1 MTQTGRVGF
10 FVTPTFLWNI
20 AVNIIFIKTGK
31 MHSAIIKDHQDS
43 RCAGRSAECP
53 AGRLPIIC
61 ELLERPLLKIN
72 RAMNDR
78 LVALAIALLLLS
90 APPMARSQTASRQAA
105 GRAPQP
111 NSLRSASAPGIKTD
125 RRVYAEPLP
134 PALPEAGSAF
144 VDPVFGTT
152 ILRVTDERD
161 GKSSETP
168 YSYWPSFNKDST
180 RLYVKSDDQSLL
192 FGFDPDSFAVTTRR
206 KLFQRTLADGSYPWA
221 DDVIWSGTDNNTV
234 YCHSGLRLYSYN
246 VVMNNYELVHD
257 FAGQVPGD
265 TIWQMSRS
273 LDDDTF
279 GFHLKSSR
287 NDYKVV
293 GYAAWKR
300 STNALYVVND
310 AQVNE
315 VQVDKT
321 GRYLVVTMELPNP
334 PPTPPA
340 SAVEVRIVDLQTKQI
355 TDLKDGGPD
364 FAPGHHDCGRG
375 VVIGADNWNNT
386 FTFRQLA
393 SPHKYSAVVSF
404 GNDWSQ
410 GSHVSLL
417 ADDEGWAL
425 VSTVVANKLPNSG
438 VLKNELLL
446 VATDGSGRIRRLAH
460 HHSVMR
466 NYADMPRANLSRD
479 GRFAAFTSNWGSSS
493 RRDVFV
499 VQIPPLTG
507 RERYETTSAQPVEAA
522 IAPPRSST
530 NDPAPRTAAGQT
542 AVATILS
549 PTATTTAASTAR
561 FPAAQPVTWTGLL
574 RCTVTDGSL
583 QKTTGSDSLA
593 DAEAHSEQMI
603 RDGNGYIEFSATE
616 TNKTRMVG
624 LSHDPKELNFA
635 SLDFAIKLTAN
646 GVAEIR
652 ENNAYAGET
661 AYRAGDVF
669 RITVENHQVRYFQND
684 KLFFTSL
691 NVADDMLFV
700 KAVLAHLGARIGA
713 VRIATSK

>member
-1 MTQTGRVGF
+1 MSVY
-10 FVTPTFLWNI
+10 
-20 AVNIIFIKTGK
+20 KT
-31 MHSAIIKDHQDS
+31 
-43 RCAGRSAECP
+43 
-53 AGRLPIIC
+53 
-61 ELLERPLLKIN
+61 N
-72 RAMNDR
+72 RAKLNR
-78 LVALAIALLLLS
+78 LLPLAMALLLLS
-90 APPMARSQTASRQAA
+90 APPVTRSQTAPRAA
-105 GRAPQP
+105 GGRAPQP
-111 NSLRSASAPGIKTD
+111 ASLRSATAPGVKTD

-134 PALPEAGSAF
+134 PALPEAGGTL

-168 YSYWPSFNKDST
+168 YSYWPSFNKNST

-192 FGFDPDSFAVTTRR
+192 FGFDPDNFAVTTRR
-206 KLFQRTLADGSYPWA
+206 KLFQRTLPEGGYPWA

-246 VVMNNYELVHD
+246 VVLNNYELVHD

-287 NDYKVV
+287 NDYKVA

-321 GRYLVVTMELPNP
+321 GRYLVVTMELPDP
-334 PPTPPA
+334 PPPPPA
-340 SAVEVRIVDLQTKQI
+340 SAVEVRVVDLQTKQI

-393 SPHKYSAVVSF
+393 SPHKYAAVVSF

-417 ADDEGWAL
+417 ADDESWAL
-425 VSTVVANKLPNSG
+425 VSTIVANKLPNSG
-438 VLKNELLL
+438 VLKNELVL
-446 VATDGSGRIRRLAH
+446 VATDGTGRIRRIAH
-460 HHSVMR
+460 HHSTMR
-466 NYADMPRANLSRD
+466 DYADMPRANLSRD

-499 VQIPPLTG
+499 VQIPLSTG
-507 RERYETTSAQPVEAA
+507 RERYETTTAQPDAPVSAA
-522 IAPPRSST
+522 IRSST
-530 NDPAPRTAAGQT
+530 IDPTPRTKAPQT
-542 AVATILS
+542 TLSTIPAS
-549 PTATTTAASTAR
+549 TATTTATTTAH
-561 FPAAQPVTWTGLL
+561 FGAAQPVAWTSVLH
-574 RCTVTDGSL
+574 CTVMGNSL
-583 QKTTGSDSLA
+583 QKTAGSDSLA
-593 DAEAHSEQMI
+593 DAEARSEQVI
-603 RDGNGYIEFSATE
+603 RDGNGYIEFSVTE
-616 TNKTRMVG
+616 TNKTRMAG
-624 LSHDPKELNFA
+624 LTHDPKELNFA
-635 SLDFAIKLTAN
+635 SVDFAIKLTAG

-661 AYRAGDVF
+661 PYAAGDVF
-669 RITVENHQVRYFQND
+669 RIVVENHQVKYYQNG

-691 NVADDMLFV
+691 NVADDKLFV
-700 KAVLAHLGARIGA
+700 KAVLAHLGARISN
-713 VRIATSK
+713 VRMATSK

>member
-1 MTQTGRVGF
+1 ME
-10 FVTPTFLWNI
+10 TP
-20 AVNIIFIKTGK
+20 VY
-31 MHSAIIKDHQDS
+31 
-43 RCAGRSAECP
+43 
-53 AGRLPIIC
+53 
-61 ELLERPLLKIN
+61 KIN
-72 RAMNDR
+72 RAMMNR
-78 LVALAIALLLLS
+78 LIAVFIIWLLLS
-90 APPMARSQTASRQAA
+90 APLVTRSQTAPRPSA
-105 GRAPQP
+105 GRAPQ
-111 NSLRSASAPGIKTD
+111 SASVRATTAPSVKTD
-125 RRVYAEPLP
+125 RRVYAESAP
-134 PALPEAGSAF
+134 PALPEAGGTL

-192 FGFDPDSFAVTTRR
+192 FGFDPDNFALTTRR
-206 KLFQRTLADGSYPWA
+206 KLFQRTLADGGFPWA
-221 DDVIWSGTDNNTV
+221 DDVIWSGTDSNLV

-246 VVMNNYELVHD
+246 VVLNNYELVHD

-287 NDYKVV
+287 NNYKVV

-300 STNALYVVND
+300 STNALYLVND
-310 AQVNE
+310 PQVNE

-321 GRYLVVTMELPNP
+321 GRYLVVTMELPDP
-334 PPTPPA
+334 LPTPPA
-340 SAVEVRIVDLQTKQI
+340 SGVEVRVVDLQTKQI

-393 SPHKYSAVVSF
+393 SPHKHVAVVGF
-404 GNDWSQ
+404 NNDWSQ

-417 ADDEGWAL
+417 ADDESWAL
-425 VSTVVANKLPNSG
+425 VSTIIANKLPNSG
-438 VLKNELLL
+438 VFKNELLL
-446 VATDGSGRIRRLAH
+446 VATDGSGRVRRLAH

-499 VQIPPLTG
+499 VRIPSLTG
-507 RERYETTSAQPVEAA
+507 KERYETTTPPPDAPVS
-522 IAPPRSST
+522 PTTRSTTSDST
-530 NDPAPRTAAGQT
+530 TRATAPRTVVT
-542 AVATILS
+542 TPPPS
-549 PTATTTAASTAR
+549 PTAAKTATL
-561 FPAAQPVTWTGLL
+561 AAHFGPPQPVIWTGVL
-574 RCTVTDGSL
+574 RCTVTGNSL

-593 DAEAHSEQMI
+593 DAEARSQQAI
-603 RDGNGYIEFSATE
+603 RDGNGYIEFTVTE

-624 LSHDPKELNFA
+624 LAHDPATLNFA
-635 SLDFAIKLTAN
+635 SVDFAVKLTAS
-646 GVAEIR
+646 GIAEIR
-652 ENNAYAGET
+652 ENNSYAGET
-661 AYRAGDVF
+661 PYAAGDVF
-669 RITVENHQVRYFQND
+669 RIVVENHQVTYYQND

-691 NVADDMLFV
+691 NVADDTLFV
-700 KAVLAHLGARIGA
+700 KAVLAHLGARIGN
-713 VRIATSK
+713 VIIATSR